1 MMLFSMFSPE
11 KYQDKKML
19 LTLSELIETLARI
32 NKPTTQELVQKFGQD
47 YLELEQK
54 IQTHDYSNEDKLWDK
69 LKT

>member
-1 MMLFSMFSPE
+1 MLFSMFSPE
-11 KYQDKKML
+11 KNEDKHLL
-19 LTLSELIETLARI
+19 LTLSEVIEVLARI
-32 NKPTTQELVQKFGQD
+32 NKPTAQELIQKFGQD